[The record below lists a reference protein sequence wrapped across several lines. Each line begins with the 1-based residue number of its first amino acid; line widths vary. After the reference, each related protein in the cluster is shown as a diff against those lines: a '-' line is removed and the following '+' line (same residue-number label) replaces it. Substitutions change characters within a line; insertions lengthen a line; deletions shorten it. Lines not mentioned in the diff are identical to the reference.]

1 MPGFALLVALV
12 AAGCAEP
19 PRKEMDRAQ
28 GAIEAARAAGAARF
42 AAGEL
47 QGAED
52 ALKRSE
58 EAATQRD
65 YRLALDRA
73 LDSFA
78 RAQAAAKLAGESRA
92 KARGDAERALG
103 ELSTALAA
111 AEARLKE
118 PAVEK
123 LPRRTGE
130 VPRAA
135 IAHARTVLQEA
146 RSALE
151 TDDYGAVTTAV
162 AAEKGRIREGLA
174 ALDAALAPP
183 PPRKK
188 R

>member
-28 GAIEAARAAGAARF
+28 GAIEAARAAGAAQF
-42 AAGEL
+42 ATTEL
-47 QGAED
+47 QGAEE

-58 EAATQRD
+58 EASVQRD
-65 YRLALDRA
+65 FRLALDRA

-78 RAQAAAKLAGESRA
+78 RAQAAAKLAGEGRA

-103 ELSTALAA
+103 ELRTAITA
-111 AEARLKE
+111 AEARFKE

-123 LPRRTGE
+123 LPRRATE
-130 VPRAA
+130 APRAT
-135 IAHARTVLQEA
+135 IAHAKKVLQEA
-146 RSALE
+146 RSPLE
-151 TDDYGAVTTAV
+151 KDDYGAVMTAV
-162 AAEKGRIREGLA
+162 AEQNARVREALA
-174 ALDAALAPP
+174 AIDAALAPP